1 MPTAIYRRDSPK
13 DKTQIAFL
21 CPDSWSIA
29 EQLYA
34 LEAWLDSNGKNL
46 EQGDYV
52 ADVGIRVR
60 NDFDNGVGGGAA
72 FSPSAMAIMAEK
84 GIYLFISEYP

>member
-1 MPTAIYRRDSPK
+1 MPVTIYRRDSNK
-13 DKTQIAFL
+13 DTIAFL
-21 CPDSWSIA
+21 CPGSWSIV

-34 LEAWLDSNGKNL
+34 LEGWLESNGKKL

-52 ADVGIRVR
+52 ADVGIRAR

-72 FSPSAMAIMAEK
+72 FPPSAMAIMAEK
-84 GIYLFISEYP
+84 GIYLFITEYP